1 MVKIFLSKMIRVT
14 SLFGVALLS
23 SCLLLETESNTKY
36 PTESVAYELDDHAV
50 FQSDKKEMFL
60 RLKTDSVLIDG
71 AMSDSMYYRGS
82 YVDSVEVGNFK
93 IVGLPEPGAMARL
106 DSAHSAVSQ
115 CESWQYT
122 NGQQAR
128 LLKVID
134 TLRGFYDTVAI
145 GQVYD
150 LYYHDAI
157 DSISAAENFC
167 KNREGI
173 LAETYNLLLNEYLYD
188 QDLQPYTTYSNVE
201 SLFDGLSDRFTSY
214 RKPTPNPTQQQTQ
227 WLAPVTQGK
236 LGLKYKNIGSSV
248 KQTDSLEITE
258 VYPMSPAEDAGLQ
271 KGDRILSVDSVIVYG
286 TGENSTLFNEVT
298 KGEAGKTILFEIK
311 RKGTVFFTSATKDNI
326 RVPTVWVDSIMTGWS
341 NIIKAIGVI
350 EIDRFST
357 VTYDPNANGTKS
369 EFKIA
374 LEKTAHFEHTIID
387 FRSNG
392 GGVVS
397 QCTDMADELVAGG
410 ILYRRNS
417 MYEGKKYSSAVEA
430 TLGGLGENREFT
442 FLVNGGSASCT
453 EIFLIAIRE
462 NRGDIIIGDTTYGK
476 GIGQGIHQ
484 INKGLGGSAK
494 VTSSEYIGKLG
505 TVYHLKG
512 IVPDILIEK
521 DQDAKE
527 VAMELLAGSSTI
539 AQKRSIVPSVQV
551 SEPDDTPVEE
561 PYLIDDMLQPR

>member
-1 MVKIFLSKMIRVT
+1 MEFLISKMIRSIALVGVT
-14 SLFGVALLS
+14 VLS

-36 PTESVAYELDDHAV
+36 PGESVVYDLEDHTV
-50 FQSDKKEMFL
+50 FKSDTKKMFL
-60 RLKTDSVLIDG
+60 RLKADSVLVDG
-71 AMSDSMYYRGS
+71 VMSDSMYYRGS
-82 YVDSVEVGNFK
+82 RVDSVEVGYFK
-93 IVGLPEPGAMARL
+93 IVALPAPGGVERL
-106 DSAHSAVSQ
+106 DSAYSAISQ

-122 NGQQAR
+122 NSKQAR
-128 LLKVID
+128 LLTVVD

-150 LYYHDAI
+150 LYYRNAI

-188 QDLQPYTTYSNVE
+188 QDLKPYNSYSNVE
-201 SLFDGLSDRFTSY
+201 FMFDGLSDRFTSY

-227 WLAPVTQGK
+227 WLAPVTPGK
-236 LGLKYKNIGSSV
+236 IGIKYVNTGSV
-248 KQTDSLEITE
+248 AKQTDTLVITE
-258 VYPMSPAEDAGLQ
+258 VYPMSPAEDAGLL
-271 KGDRILSVDSVIVYG
+271 KGDKILSVDSVAVFS
-286 TGENSTLFNEVT
+286 TGDNLTLFNELT

-311 RKGTVFFTSATKDNI
+311 RSGTTFFTSATKDNI
-326 RVPTVWVDSIMTGWS
+326 RVPTVWVDSVFTGWS
-341 NIIKAIGVI
+341 NVIKAIGLI

-357 VTYDPNANGTKS
+357 KTYDPNAEGTKS

-374 LEKTAHFEHTIID
+374 LAKTAHFEHTIID

-397 QCTDMADELVAGG
+397 QCTEMADELVAGG

-417 MYEGKKYSSAVEA
+417 MYEGKKYSSAVEGS
-430 TLGGLGENREFT
+430 LGGLGENRRFT

-462 NRGDIIIGDTTYGK
+462 NRGDTIIGDTTYGK

-484 INKGLGGSAK
+484 INEGLGGSAK

-512 IVPDILIEK
+512 IVPDIVIEK
-521 DQDAKE
+521 DQDAMD
-527 VAMELLAGSSTI
+527 VAIELLAGSLKIT
-539 AQKRSIVPSVQV
+539 QKRSMTPPRQH
-551 SEPDDTPVEE
+551 SETEYIPEEE
-561 PYLIDDMLQPR
+561 PYLIDDMLKPQ